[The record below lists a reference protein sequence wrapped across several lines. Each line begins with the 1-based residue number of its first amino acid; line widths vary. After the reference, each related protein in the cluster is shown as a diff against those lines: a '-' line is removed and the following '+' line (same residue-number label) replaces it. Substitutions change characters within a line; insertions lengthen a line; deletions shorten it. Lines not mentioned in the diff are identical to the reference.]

1 VKGVRFDSWRRVGA
15 AMQAVKVYNLRD
27 VDELVFFDISATPNQ
42 RRPDFE
48 QIEELTRE
56 CFMPMTVG
64 GGVRT
69 IDDMGCLL
77 QAGADKVAINTAAV
91 EQPSL
96 MRKGADR
103 FGRQCMVACLD
114 VRRQGEDWEVVTHCG
129 RKSTGQSVLE
139 CARSME
145 AEGAGEI
152 ILTSVDQDG
161 TMEGYDLALIKIVT
175 QAVQIPVVASG
186 GAGCYQH
193 MVEAVT
199 QSGAAAVAAA
209 SMFHFTEQTPKE
221 SKLRLGAEGIPVR
234 AMME

>member
-1 VKGVRFDSWRRVGA
+1 
-15 AMQAVKVYNLRD
+15 MQAVKVYNLRD

>member
-1 VKGVRFDSWRRVGA
+1 
-15 AMQAVKVYNLRD
+15 MQAVKVYNLRD

-161 TMEGYDLALIKIVT
+161 TMEGYDLALIKMVT

>member
-1 VKGVRFDSWRRVGA
+1 
-15 AMQAVKVYNLRD
+15 MQAVKVYNLRD

-129 RKSTGQSVLE
+129 RKATGQSVLE

-161 TMEGYDLALIKIVT
+161 TMEGYDLALIKMVT

-234 AMME
+234 AMIE

>member
-1 VKGVRFDSWRRVGA
+1 
-15 AMQAVKVYNLRD
+15 
-27 VDELVFFDISATPNQ
+27 
-42 RRPDFE
+42 
-48 QIEELTRE
+48 
-56 CFMPMTVG
+56 
-64 GGVRT
+64 
-69 IDDMGCLL
+69 MGCLL